1 MPESVRGSVHCQVS
15 AATGQHQ
22 RQKHERNSANEPMA
36 HKVMLNP
43 NSTTDKRRLSRFYSQ
58 VAGRRN
64 LPGCVSRFAAYFP
77 VMSLSVEQIA
87 EEALALP
94 SEARV
99 LLADRLVES
108 LDSVE
113 DEKIHRLWA
122 AEALRRRDEVRSGRV
137 KTIPGDEALKRVR
150 KAVAR

>member
-1 MPESVRGSVHCQVS
+1 VFSG
-15 AATGQHQ
+15 
-22 RQKHERNSANEPMA
+22 
-36 HKVMLNP
+36 
-43 NSTTDKRRLSRFYSQ
+43 
-58 VAGRRN
+58 
-64 LPGCVSRFAAYFP
+64 FAANFS

-113 DEKIHRLWA
+113 DEKIHQLWA

-137 KTIPGDEALKRVR
+137 KTIPGDEVLARVR